1 MSVDAGLWATRSN
14 GRGSFLCRRMQT
26 SDLKPLVSA
35 SFAFNCN
42 NKIRSHGEGL
52 TIRVCFG
59 KPLSQDQYSM
69 FKQACVPA
77 WKAKYGW
84 SPAYAVRCCV
94 FYQRR
99 YYISHHSEFLCWY
112 RQDES
117 YGHDGNQT
125 IHFNSVWF
133 ILVKRSAWVNQQ
145 FKILLESM
153 FNVFN

>member
-1 MSVDAGLWATRSN
+1 MTKAFTEGEIMSVDAGLWAARSN

-26 SDLKPLVSA
+26 SDLKPPVSA

-52 TIRVCFG
+52 TIRVCYV

-99 YYISHHSEFLCWY
+99 YYISHHSEFLCWF

-117 YGHDGNQT
+117 VWPWWESNNPFQFSL
-125 IHFNSVWF
+125 IHS
-133 ILVKRSAWVNQQ
+133 S
-145 FKILLESM
+145 ES
-153 FNVFN
+153 FSLSKSTV